1 MATTFDPRDDFEQI
15 IDGLETIHLLRD
27 GSSFPHATL
36 RARRRPVSRR
46 EAQMSGGA
54 YTASDSVWEIRVFD
68 AHTPP
73 KLGEKILDQDGNTW
87 QIVDLIHTVMET
99 RCKCIC
105 RLTS

>member
-1 MATTFDPRDDFEQI
+1 MAITFDPSGDHELV
-15 IDGLETIHLLRD
+15 IDGLETVHLLRD

-36 RARRRPVSRR
+36 RARRRPVSRT

-54 YTASDSVWEIRVFD
+54 YTTSDSVWDMPLFD
-68 AHTPP
+68 VNAPP
-73 KLGEKILDQDGNTW
+73 KLSEKILDQEGNTW
-87 QIVDLIHTVMET
+87 QIVDLSHIVMQT